1 MGLNGIGR
9 RKADLGV
16 FDAACVRSFYIKKFA
31 FFTDPP
37 FAFPASNYYLCR
49 QVYPDI
55 VIERFKRHFGHAPEL
70 VVRAPG
76 RINLIGE
83 HTDYNAGLV
92 LPAAIDKAV
101 YFAVSPRED
110 TQLDFLALDL
120 DAQYRGDLRQ
130 LAPSDAGWPDYL
142 LGTLSELLRKGH
154 RPGGVEV
161 VFGGDL
167 PPGAG
172 LSSSAALE
180 TGFLYALNQLF
191 HLGLFKQD
199 VIKIARQAENNFVGT
214 QCGIMD
220 MFAAVMGRADRAI
233 CLDCRSLE
241 FDYYPFETQDYALV
255 LCDTGVRRRLGDSAY
270 NKRRAECETGVALLQ
285 EYFPGIESLRDTPPE
300 LIRAE
305 RELLPDPV
313 YQRCL
318 YVAEEIARVEMA
330 CADLETGDWRALGAR
345 LYESHAGLR
354 DLYAVSCPELD
365 FLVAQTLDMPEVAGA
380 RMMGAGFG
388 GCTLNLI
395 QTEAVGDCIHK
406 LGLAYRKAFDRELKT
421 HTVQLSEGV
430 LAYE

>member
-1 MGLNGIGR
+1 M
-9 RKADLGV
+9 
-16 FDAACVRSFYIKKFA
+16 
-31 FFTDPP
+31 
-37 FAFPASNYYLCR
+37 
-49 QVYPDI
+49 YPDI
-55 VIERFKRHFGHAPEL
+55 VIDRFKRQFGHAPEV

-83 HTDYNAGLV
+83 HTDYNEGLV

-101 YFAVSPRED
+101 YFAMSPRED
-110 TQLDFLALDL
+110 TQLEFVALDL
-120 DAQYRGDLRQ
+120 DGHYRGDLRR
-130 LAPSDAGWPDYL
+130 LEPSAAGWPDYL
-142 LGTLSELLRKGH
+142 LGALSELLRKGH
-154 RPGGVEV
+154 RPGGVHV

-180 TGFLYALNQLF
+180 TGFLYALNHLF

-233 CLDCRSLE
+233 CLDCRSLD
-241 FDYYPFETQDYALV
+241 FDYYPFETNDYTLV

-270 NKRRAECETGVALLQ
+270 NKRRVECETGVALLQ

-300 LIRAE
+300 MIRAE
-305 RELLPDPV
+305 RDLLPDPV

-365 FLVAQTLDMPEVAGA
+365 FLVAQTLEMPEIAGA

-395 QTEAVGDCIHK
+395 QTEAVETCIEK
-406 LGLAYRKAFDRELKT
+406 LGIAYRKAFNRELQT
-421 HTVQLSEGV
+421 HTVKLSEGV
-430 LAYE
+430 AAYE